1 MTSKLSYTRLLAR
14 MATALFV
21 FTLANAGWAQSPSN
35 NTTNFPMI
43 GLVRG
48 QTLQVNLVAFPVDPC
63 FATIGFQDVNGN
75 PLGTSLNVTLQA
87 GQSASLALNGN
98 TLTNTPGQRVEVL
111 PVVTPTVIIGSSAIV
126 GQCDASAEV
135 YDNILE
141 ISSVVVPGVA
151 GFSPTPE
158 FGMFGVTVLQTA
170 QLNVVAFPTDPC
182 IGTLSFVNSSG
193 VQVGNSMNVQLAPG
207 QAASLELPGS
217 TLVTK
222 LGQRAEVQPVISASN
237 GGCVASAEVYINGLG
252 TTSTFYPTD
261 PCGPSSSSCTAF

>member
-1 MTSKLSYTRLLAR
+1 MKSRIAIAVVTFGLA
-14 MATALFV
+14 MANFA
-21 FTLANAGWAQSPSN
+21 WAQSLSN

-48 QTLQVNLVAFPVDPC
+48 QTLQLNLVAIPIDPC
-63 FATIGFQDVNGN
+63 FATIGFQNANGN
-75 PLGTSLNVTLQA
+75 AVGPTLNVTLQA
-87 GQSASLALNGN
+87 GQSASLGLNGN

-111 PVVTPTVIIGSSAIV
+111 PMVTLTAGIAS
-126 GQCDASAEV
+126 QCDASAEI

-158 FGMFGVTVLQTA
+158 FGMFGVTLLQTA
-170 QLNVVAFPTDPC
+170 QLNVVAYPTDPC

-222 LGQRAEVQPVISASN
+222 LGQRAEVLPVVSASN
-237 GGCVASAEVYINGLG
+237 GGCIASAEVYINGLG
-252 TTSTFYPTD
+252 ATSTFFPTD
-261 PCGPSSSSCTAF
+261 PCGPSSSSCSAF

>member
-1 MTSKLSYTRLLAR
+1 MKTRIAIAVVILGL
-14 MATALFV
+14 TI
-21 FTLANAGWAQSPSN
+21 ANISWAQSLSN

-63 FATIGFQDVNGN
+63 FATIGFQNANGN
-75 PLGTSLNVTLQA
+75 PVGPTLNVTLQA

-111 PVVTPTVIIGSSAIV
+111 PTVTLTAGIV
-126 GQCDASAEV
+126 SQCDASAEV

-170 QLNVVAFPTDPC
+170 QLNVVAYPPDPC

-193 VQVGNSMNVQLAPG
+193 VQVGNTMNVQLAPG
-207 QAASLELPGS
+207 QAASLQLPGS

-222 LGQRAEVQPVISASN
+222 LGQRAEVLPVISASN
-237 GGCVASAEVYINGLG
+237 GGCIASAEVYVNGLG
-252 TTSTFYPTD
+252 ATSTFFPTD
-261 PCGPSSSSCTAF
+261 PCSPSSSSCTAF